1 LQTLVRAAIRPDEQI
16 HFGGHGK
23 PIQST
28 GGEGTCRDDHAPA
41 GMVFDIAGRV
51 DAKHSQSISINMAKV
66 KSFGERIADALV
78 EDGLLTT
85 KQIEELLEQQKKEG
99 ARLIKLIID
108 KAYVSDQDLAV
119 SMGRVLNVPPVN
131 LARIAIPPE
140 IFELLP
146 RDTAYNHKVIPVSRL
161 ENKLF
166 LAMADPLNVLALD
179 DVKRLTRLEITP
191 LIASEKAILEKL
203 NAIDASKSSSME
215 DIIEDAAK
223 QREADEEAGTIENIR
238 EAVEDVNLD
247 RLAAS
252 TEEAPVIKL
261 ANLIVLQAI
270 KDRASDIHL
279 EPFEKTVRLRYRV
292 DGVLID
298 ATPPPKQM
306 QLALASR
313 FKIMSNLDIAER
325 RLPQD
330 GRMRV
335 KVSGRD
341 FDLRV
346 SVLPTVHGEKI
357 VLRVLDKTNLS
368 ASVDKLGLDP
378 ETFKQFRNAIDAPHG
393 LILVTGPTG
402 SGKTTTLY
410 SALNE
415 LNNPIY
421 NIVTVEDPVEFQIAG
436 INQVPTKKEIGL
448 TFASALRSI
457 LRQDPD
463 IIMIGEIRDTETAEI
478 AIEAALTGHQV
489 LSTMH
494 CNDAPGAIAR
504 LDDMGIAPFL
514 ISSSVILSCA
524 QRLIRRICSHC
535 KEPVTY
541 PPKMF
546 EDLGI
551 DPAMFA
557 GMQLF
562 RGHGCERCKN
572 SGYAGRMAIIE
583 AMTMSDQIRKLI
595 IARANTRE
603 LAKVAIS
610 QGMRT
615 LRMAALDRARDGV
628 STLEQVLVM
637 TSSH

>member
-1 LQTLVRAAIRPDEQI
+1 
-16 HFGGHGK
+16 
-23 PIQST
+23 
-28 GGEGTCRDDHAPA
+28 
-41 GMVFDIAGRV
+41 
-51 DAKHSQSISINMAKV
+51 MAKI

-78 EDGLLTT
+78 EDGLLGAN
-85 KQIEELLEQQKKEG
+85 QVEELLEQQKKEG
-99 ARLIKLIID
+99 ARLVKLVVE
-108 KAYVSDQDLAV
+108 KSYVSEQDLAV
-119 SMGRVLNVPPVN
+119 CMGRVLNVTPIN
-131 LARIAIPPE
+131 LARVNILPE
-140 IFELLP
+140 LIELFP
-146 RDTAYNHKVIPVSRL
+146 RETMHGHRVIPVSRL
-161 ENKLF
+161 ENRLF
-166 LAMADPLNVLALD
+166 LAMADPLNVLAID
-179 DVKRLTRLEITP
+179 DVKRITKLEITP
-191 LIASEKAILEKL
+191 LIASEKAIADKL
-203 NAIDASKSSSME
+203 NALDATKGGSME
-215 DIIEDAAK
+215 DIILDAQKQKDAEDEASSLESV
-223 QREADEEAGTIENIR
+223 REVA
-238 EAVEDVNLD
+238 EDVNLD
-247 RLAAS
+247 KLAAS
-252 TEEAPVIKL
+252 SEEAPVIKL
-261 ANLIVLQAI
+261 ANLMIMQAI

-279 EPFEKTVRLRYRV
+279 EPFEKSMRLRYRV
-292 DGVLID
+292 DGVLLD

-335 KVSGRD
+335 KVSGKD

-368 ASVDKLGLDP
+368 ASIDKLGLDAD
-378 ETFKQFRNAIDAPHG
+378 TFKNFKTAIDAPHG

-415 LNNPIY
+415 LNNPVY
-421 NIVTVEDPVEFQIAG
+421 NIITVEDPVEFQIPG

-448 TFASALRSI
+448 SFANALRSI

-524 QRLIRRICSHC
+524 QRLMRRICSHC
-535 KEPVTY
+535 KEPVIY
-541 PPKMF
+541 PDKMF
-546 EDLGI
+546 NDLGI
-551 DPAMFA
+551 EPGVFS
-557 GMQLF
+557 GVQLY
-562 RGHGCERCKN
+562 RGRGCDRCKT

-583 AMTMSDQIRKLI
+583 AMNISDQIRKLI
-595 IARANTRE
+595 IARASTRE
-603 LAKVAIS
+603 MGKVAVS
-610 QGMRT
+610 QGMKT
-615 LRMAALDRARDGV
+615 LRMVGLDRAREGV
-628 STLEQVLVM
+628 STLEQVLVI
-637 TSSH
+637 TSAH

>member
-1 LQTLVRAAIRPDEQI
+1 
-16 HFGGHGK
+16 
-23 PIQST
+23 
-28 GGEGTCRDDHAPA
+28 
-41 GMVFDIAGRV
+41 
-51 DAKHSQSISINMAKV
+51 MAKV

-78 EDGLLTT
+78 EDGLLSA
-85 KQIEELLEQQKKEG
+85 KQIEELMEQQKKEG
-99 ARLIKLIID
+99 ARLIKLILD
-108 KAYVSDQDLAV
+108 KAYVSEQDLAV

-131 LARIAIPPE
+131 LARITIPME
-140 IFELLP
+140 VIELLP
-146 RDTAYNHKVIPVSRL
+146 HDTLHNHKVIPVSRL

-179 DVKRLTRLEITP
+179 DVKRITKLEIAP
-191 LIASEKAILEKL
+191 LIASEKGVIDKL
-203 NAIDASKSSSME
+203 TAIDSAKSGTME
-215 DIIEDAAK
+215 DIIQDAQNQAT
-223 QREADEEAGTIENIR
+223 DDDAGT
-238 EAVEDVNLD
+238 VETVKEGSDEVNLD
-247 RLAAS
+247 QLAAS
-252 TEEAPVIKL
+252 SEEAPVIKL

-270 KDRASDIHL
+270 KDRASDVHI

-292 DGVLID
+292 DGVLVD

-313 FKIMSNLDIAER
+313 FKIMSSLDIAER

-335 KVSGRD
+335 KVSNKD

-357 VLRVLDKTNLS
+357 VLRVLDKSNLS
-368 ASVDKLGLDP
+368 ASLDKLGLDP
-378 ETFKQFRNAIDAPHG
+378 DTFKQVKTAVDAPHG

-415 LNNPIY
+415 LNNPIF
-421 NIVTVEDPVEFQIAG
+421 NIVTVEDPVEFQVPG
-436 INQVPTKKEIGL
+436 INQVPTRKEIGL
-448 TFASALRSI
+448 TFANALRSI

-524 QRLIRRICSHC
+524 QRLMRRICSHC
-535 KEPVTY
+535 KEPVNY

-551 DPAMFA
+551 DPNSFA
-557 GMQLF
+557 GIQLH
-562 RGHGCERCKN
+562 RGRGCDRCKN
-572 SGYAGRMAIIE
+572 SGYSGRMAIIE
-583 AMTMSDQIRKLI
+583 AMTVTDSIRKLI

-603 LAKVAIS
+603 IGKLAAS
-610 QGMRT
+610 QGMRN
-615 LRMAALDRARDGV
+615 LRMVALDRVKEGL
-628 STLEQVLVM
+628 STLEQTLVI
-637 TSSH
+637 TSQH

>member
-1 LQTLVRAAIRPDEQI
+1 
-16 HFGGHGK
+16 
-23 PIQST
+23 
-28 GGEGTCRDDHAPA
+28 
-41 GMVFDIAGRV
+41 M
-51 DAKHSQSISINMAKV
+51 
-66 KSFGERIADALV
+66 
-78 EDGLLTT
+78 
-85 KQIEELLEQQKKEG
+85 
-99 ARLIKLIID
+99 
-108 KAYVSDQDLAV
+108 
-119 SMGRVLNVPPVN
+119 
-131 LARIAIPPE
+131 
-140 IFELLP
+140 
-146 RDTAYNHKVIPVSRL
+146 
-161 ENKLF
+161 
-166 LAMADPLNVLALD
+166 
-179 DVKRLTRLEITP
+179 
-191 LIASEKAILEKL
+191 
-203 NAIDASKSSSME
+203 SS
-215 DIIEDAAK
+215 
-223 QREADEEAGTIENIR
+223 
-238 EAVEDVNLD
+238 
-247 RLAAS
+247 
-252 TEEAPVIKL
+252 
-261 ANLIVLQAI
+261 
-270 KDRASDIHL
+270 
-279 EPFEKTVRLRYRV
+279 
-292 DGVLID
+292 
-298 ATPPPKQM
+298 
-306 QLALASR
+306 
-313 FKIMSNLDIAER
+313 LDIAER

-335 KVSGRD
+335 KVSGKD

-357 VLRVLDKTNLS
+357 VMRVLDKSNLT
-368 ASVDKLGLDP
+368 ASIDKLGLDP
-378 ETFKQFRNAIDAPHG
+378 DTFKQVKGAIDAPHG

-421 NIVTVEDPVEFQIAG
+421 NIITVEDPVEFQVPG

-448 TFASALRSI
+448 TFANALRSI

-524 QRLIRRICSHC
+524 QRLMRRICSHC

-551 DPAMFA
+551 DPATFE
-557 GMQLF
+557 GVQLH
-562 RGHGCERCKN
+562 RGRGCDRCKN

-583 AMTMSDQIRKLI
+583 AMTISDQIRKLI
-595 IARANTRE
+595 IGRANTRE
-603 LAKVAIS
+603 LGKVAIS

-615 LRMAALDRARDGV
+615 LRMVGLDRARDGI
-628 STLEQVLVM
+628 STLEQVLM
-637 TSSH
+637 ITSAH

>member
-1 LQTLVRAAIRPDEQI
+1 
-16 HFGGHGK
+16 
-23 PIQST
+23 
-28 GGEGTCRDDHAPA
+28 
-41 GMVFDIAGRV
+41 
-51 DAKHSQSISINMAKV
+51 MAKV

-78 EDGLLTT
+78 EDGLLTER
-85 KQIEELLEQQKKEG
+85 QIVELLEQQKKEG

-108 KAYVSDQDLAV
+108 KSYVSEQDLAV
-119 SMGRVLNVPPVN
+119 SMGRVLNVPPIN
-131 LARIAIPPE
+131 LARVSILPE
-140 IFELLP
+140 VVELLP
-146 RDTAYNHKVIPVSRL
+146 RDTTFNYKVVPVSRL
-161 ENKLF
+161 ENRLF

-179 DVKRLTRLEITP
+179 DVKRITKLEVTP
-191 LIASEKAILEKL
+191 LIASEKAITDKL
-203 NAIDASKSSSME
+203 NALDAAKSGGSME
-215 DIIEDAAK
+215 DIIQDAQK
-223 QREADEEAGTIENIR
+223 QSEADAEADSV
-238 EAVEDVNLD
+238 EAVKEGVEEVNID
-247 RLAAS
+247 QLAS
-252 TEEAPVIKL
+252 SSGEAPVIKL
-261 ANLIVLQAI
+261 ANLIIVQAI

-279 EPFEKTVRLRYRV
+279 EPFEKGMRLRYRV
-292 DGVLID
+292 DGVLMD

-306 QLALASR
+306 QLALTSR
-313 FKIMSNLDIAER
+313 FKIMSSLDIAER

-335 KVSGRD
+335 KVSGKD

-346 SVLPTVHGEKI
+346 SVLPTVHGEKV

-368 ASVDKLGLDP
+368 ASIDKLGLDA
-378 ETFKQFRNAIDAPHG
+378 ETFKQFKFAIDAPHG

-421 NIVTVEDPVEFQIAG
+421 NIVTVEDPVEFQIPG
-436 INQVPTKKEIGL
+436 INQVPTKKDIGL
-448 TFASALRSI
+448 SFANALRSI

-524 QRLIRRICSHC
+524 QRLMRRICSHC

-551 DPAMFA
+551 DPATFS
-557 GMQLF
+557 GVQLY
-562 RGHGCERCKN
+562 RGRGCDRCKN

-583 AMTMSDQIRKLI
+583 AMTITDQIRKLI

-615 LRMAALDRARDGV
+615 LRMVGLDRSREGI
-628 STLEQVLVM
+628 STLEQVLLI
-637 TSSH
+637 TSAH

>member
-1 LQTLVRAAIRPDEQI
+1 
-16 HFGGHGK
+16 
-23 PIQST
+23 
-28 GGEGTCRDDHAPA
+28 
-41 GMVFDIAGRV
+41 
-51 DAKHSQSISINMAKV
+51 MAKV

-78 EDGLLTT
+78 EDGLLSAG
-85 KQIEELLEQQKKEG
+85 QIGELLEQQKREG
-99 ARLIKLIID
+99 SRLIKLIVD
-108 KAYVSDQDLAV
+108 KSYVSEQDLAV
-119 SMGRVLNVPPVN
+119 SMGRVLNVPPIN
-131 LARIAIPPE
+131 LARVSIPPE
-140 IFELLP
+140 IVELLP
-146 RDTAYNHKVIPVSRL
+146 RDTAHNYKIVPISRL
-161 ENKLF
+161 ENRLF
-166 LAMADPLNVLALD
+166 IAMADPLNVLAID
-179 DVKRLTRLEITP
+179 DVKRITKLEISP
-191 LIASEKAILEKL
+191 LIASEKAIVDKL
-203 NAIDASKSSSME
+203 NAFDAAKGGSME
-215 DIIEDAAK
+215 DIIQDAQK
-223 QREADEEAGTIENIR
+223 QNEADADAETIE
-238 EAVEDVNLD
+238 AVKEGMEEVNLD
-247 RLAAS
+247 QLAS
-252 TEEAPVIKL
+252 SSGEAPVIKL
-261 ANLIVLQAI
+261 ANLIIVQAI

-279 EPFEKTVRLRYRV
+279 EPFEKSMRLRYRV
-292 DGVLID
+292 DGVLMD

-306 QLALASR
+306 QLALTSR
-313 FKIMSNLDIAER
+313 FKIMSSLDIAER

-335 KVSGRD
+335 RVSGKD

-346 SVLPTVHGEKI
+346 SVMPTVHGEKI
-357 VLRVLDKTNLS
+357 VLRVLDKSNLT
-368 ASVDKLGLDP
+368 ASIDKLGLDP
-378 ETFKQFRNAIDAPHG
+378 DTFKQVKAAIDAPHG

-415 LNNPIY
+415 LNSPIY
-421 NIVTVEDPVEFQIAG
+421 NIVTVEDPVEFQVPG

-448 TFASALRSI
+448 TFANALRSI

-524 QRLIRRICSHC
+524 QRLMRRICSHC
-535 KEPVTY
+535 REPVTY

-551 DPAMFA
+551 DPAIFS
-557 GMQLF
+557 GVQLY
-562 RGHGCERCKN
+562 RGRGCDRCKN

-583 AMTMSDQIRKLI
+583 AMTITDQIRKLI

-603 LAKVAIS
+603 LGKVAIS

-615 LRMAALDRARDGV
+615 LRMVGLDRAREGI
-628 STLEQVLVM
+628 STLEQVLLI
-637 TSSH
+637 TSAH

>member
-1 LQTLVRAAIRPDEQI
+1 
-16 HFGGHGK
+16 
-23 PIQST
+23 
-28 GGEGTCRDDHAPA
+28 
-41 GMVFDIAGRV
+41 
-51 DAKHSQSISINMAKV
+51 MAKV
-66 KSFGERIADALV
+66 KSFAERIADALV
-78 EDGLLTT
+78 EDGLLSAG
-85 KQIEELLEQQKKEG
+85 QIEELLERQKKEG
-99 ARLIKLIID
+99 ARLVKLLVD
-108 KAYVSDQDLAV
+108 KDKQYVSDQDLAV
-119 SMGRVLNVPPVN
+119 CMGRVLNVPPVN
-131 LARIAIPPE
+131 LPRVSINPDVI
-140 IFELLP
+140 ELIP
-146 RDTAYNHKVIPVSRL
+146 RDMAHNHKVVPVARL
-161 ENKLF
+161 EGKLF

-179 DVKRLTRLEITP
+179 DVKRTTKLEISV
-191 LIASEKAILEKL
+191 LIASEKAIMDKL
-203 NAIDASKSSSME
+203 NAIDASKSGSME
-215 DIIEDAAK
+215 DIIQDAQKRSDAEGGDDIESVK
-223 QREADEEAGTIENIR
+223 ESIEN
-238 EAVEDVNLD
+238 VNLD
-247 RLAAS
+247 ALAAS
-252 TEEAPVIKL
+252 SEEAPVIKL

-279 EPFEKTVRLRYRV
+279 EPFEKTIRLRYRI

-306 QLALASR
+306 QLALVSR

-335 KVSGRD
+335 KVSGKD

-346 SVLPTVHGEKI
+346 SILPTVHGEKI
-357 VLRVLDKTNLS
+357 VLRVLDKSNLS
-368 ASVDKLGLDP
+368 ASLDKLGLD
-378 ETFKQFRNAIDAPHG
+378 ESTFKQFKSAIDAPHG

-415 LNNPIY
+415 LNSPMW
-421 NIVTVEDPVEFQIAG
+421 NIVTVEDPVEFQIPG
-436 INQVPTKKEIGL
+436 INQVPTKKDIGL
-448 TFASALRSI
+448 SFANALRSI

-524 QRLIRRICSHC
+524 QRLMRRICSHC

-541 PPKMF
+541 PVKMY

-551 DPAMFA
+551 DPVTFD
-557 GMQLF
+557 GVQLF
-562 RGHGCERCKN
+562 RGRGCDRCKQ
-572 SGYAGRMAIIE
+572 SGYVGRMAIIE
-583 AMTMSDQIRKLI
+583 AMTITDQIRKLI
-595 IARANTRE
+595 IARSSTRE
-603 LAKVAIS
+603 MAKLAVN

-615 LRMAALDRARDGV
+615 LRMVALDRARDGI
-628 STLEQVLVM
+628 STLEQVLVT
-637 TSSH
+637 TSAY

>member
-1 LQTLVRAAIRPDEQI
+1 
-16 HFGGHGK
+16 
-23 PIQST
+23 
-28 GGEGTCRDDHAPA
+28 
-41 GMVFDIAGRV
+41 
-51 DAKHSQSISINMAKV
+51 MAKI
-66 KSFGERIADALV
+66 KSFAERIADALV
-78 EDGLLTT
+78 EDGLLSPN
-85 KQIEELLEQQKKEG
+85 QIEELLERQKKEG
-99 ARLIKLIID
+99 ARLVKLLID
-108 KAYVSDQDLAV
+108 KDKQYVSPDDLAV
-119 SMGRVLNVPPVN
+119 CMGRVLNVSPIN
-131 LARIAIPPE
+131 LARINIVPE
-140 IFELLP
+140 VIDLVP
-146 RDTAYNHKVIPVSRL
+146 RDTANNHKVVPVSRL
-161 ENKLF
+161 ENRLF

-179 DVKRLTRLEITP
+179 DVKRITKLDITP
-191 LIASEKAILEKL
+191 LIASEKAITDKL
-203 NAIDASKSSSME
+203 NAIDAAKSGSME
-215 DIIEDAAK
+215 DLIEDAQKRSDA
-223 QREADEEAGTIENIR
+223 EGEGDTIESVK
-238 EAVEDVNLD
+238 ELQEEVNLD
-247 RLAAS
+247 ALAAS
-252 TEEAPVIKL
+252 SEEAPVIKL

-279 EPFEKTVRLRYRV
+279 EPFEKVMRLRYRI
-292 DGVLID
+292 DGVLLD

-335 KVSGRD
+335 KVSGKD

-357 VLRVLDKTNLS
+357 VLRVLDKSNLS
-368 ASVDKLGLDP
+368 ASLDKLGLD
-378 ETFKQFRNAIDAPHG
+378 ESTFKQFKSAIDAPHG

-415 LNNPIY
+415 LNNPTW
-421 NIVTVEDPVEFQIAG
+421 NIITVEDPGEFQIPG
-436 INQVPTKKEIGL
+436 INQLPKKKEIGL
-448 TFASALRSI
+448 SFANALRSI

-524 QRLIRRICSHC
+524 QRLMRRICSHC

-541 PPKMF
+541 PAKMF

-551 DPAMFA
+551 DPVMFD
-557 GMQLF
+557 GVQLF
-562 RGHGCERCKN
+562 RGRGCDRCKQ
-572 SGYAGRMAIIE
+572 SGYVGRMAIIE
-583 AMTMSDQIRKLI
+583 AMTISDQIRKLI
-595 IARANTRE
+595 ISRASTRE
-603 LAKVAIS
+603 MAKLAVN

-615 LRMAALDRARDGV
+615 LRMVALDRARDGI
-628 STLEQVLVM
+628 STLEQVMLG
-637 TSSH
+637 TSAY